1 MGTAT
6 TISSRLAKVLHW
18 AVDNSVVIVFTD
30 IDDNQILVSLDNGVQ
45 MFVGELPDGRFIAV
59 MCAEEDHVGVFTF
72 PCVESFKQGL
82 KVFSS

>member
-18 AVDNSVVIVFTD
+18 AVDNAVVIVFTD
-30 IDDNQILVSLDNGVQ
+30 VDENQVLVLLDNGVR

-59 MCAEEDHVGVFTF
+59 MCAEVGHVGVFTF
-72 PCVESFKQGL
+72 PCVESFKSGL

>member
-30 IDDNQILVSLDNGVQ
+30 VDENQVLVLLDNGVR

-59 MCAEEDHVGVFTF
+59 MCAEVGHVGAFTF
-72 PCVESFKQGL
+72 PCVESFKSGL